1 MDDMYATNESVA
13 DNRLKVLTVIAS
25 YGQKNIDYLQ
35 QLIRTYQGM
44 QFDVHIV
51 VVSDAPK
58 NLGSDVEVVVGL
70 PSANPWSLPFAHKPI
85 FAKYLEHYDL
95 FLYSEDDMGVTEENI
110 WAFIRASAFLEE
122 DEIAGFLRYEV
133 DESGTWSFPE
143 VHGSYHWKPESVRQ
157 RGEYIIA
164 EFTNEHAAFY
174 VLTQNQLRKA
184 IASGGFLREPYEGR
198 YDMLCTAATDPYTS
212 CGLRKVIC
220 ISALDQFLIHHLSNR
235 YPGKFGISIAKFRP
249 QVERLLAIAKGD
261 HPGTSLLE
269 RENVSGLFNWSRN
282 LYERPDQELVALI
295 AGDTKRIL
303 SVGCGWG
310 ATEVEMMQGGAT
322 VTALPL
328 DSVIAAA
335 AAEAGVALIYGR
347 LEECLST
354 LESKAFDCVL
364 ISNLLHLV
372 SNPRRLLEECC
383 RVMAPEGLILIAG
396 PTSAFAQSLGER
408 LFGWSASQL
417 PYAKKDGNKLWMRPN
432 FVRSQVSK
440 FGLKLGCV
448 HWLRGAGVRAR
459 LPILGRFSAVGW
471 ALQAWR

>member
-1 MDDMYATNESVA
+1 MDDMYATNASVA
-13 DNRLKVLTVIAS
+13 SNRLKVLTVIAS
-25 YGQKNIDYLQ
+25 YGRKNIDYLQ

-44 QFDVHIV
+44 QFDVDIV

-58 NLGSDVEVVVGL
+58 DLGSDVEVVVGL

-85 FAKYLEHYDL
+85 FAQNLEHYDL

-110 WAFIRASAFLEE
+110 RAFLRASACLEK

-133 DESGTWSFPE
+133 DESGVWSFPE

-174 VLTQNQLRKA
+174 LLTQDQLRRA
-184 IASGGFLREPYEGR
+184 VASGGFLREPYEGR

-212 CGLRKVIC
+212 CGFRKVIC
-220 ISALDQFLIHHLSNR
+220 ISVLDQFLIHHLSNR
-235 YPGKFGISIAKFRP
+235 YPGKFGISIAKFRS

-261 HPGTSLLE
+261 HPATSLLE
-269 RENVSGLFNWSRN
+269 RENASGFCNWSRN

-295 AGDTKRIL
+295 PAGTKRIL

-310 ATEVEMMQGGAT
+310 ATEVEMIQGGAT
-322 VTALPL
+322 VIALPL

-335 AAEAGVALIYGR
+335 AAAAGVELIYGR
-347 LEECLST
+347 IEECLLT
-354 LESKAFDCVL
+354 LESEAFDCVF
-364 ISNLLHLV
+364 ISNLLHFV
-372 SNPRRLLEECC
+372 SNPQRLLEECR
-383 RVMAPEGLILIAG
+383 RVMAPEGLILISG
-396 PTSAFAQSLGER
+396 PTSASAQSLGKR
-408 LFGWSASQL
+408 LFGWGASKL
-417 PYAKKDGNKLWMRPN
+417 PYARKDVNKLWMRPS
-432 FVRSQVSK
+432 FVRSQVNK
-440 FGLKLGCV
+440 CGLKSGCV
-448 HWLRGAGVRAR
+448 HWRRGGGARAR

-471 ALQAWR
+471 ALQARR